1 MIFNHQIPNKLRV
14 IYLNYCF
21 IFSTARPQMDILCL
35 YVRCDDTHATVIVK
49 FTQPIQ
55 VRKKTNLLLNL
66 LLELNSPDKFSKP
79 SNLSVWIYTSWPK
92 FRAF

>member
-1 MIFNHQIPNKLRV
+1 
-14 IYLNYCF
+14 
-21 IFSTARPQMDILCL
+21 MDILCL

-66 LLELNSPDKFSKP
+66 LLEWNSPDKFSKP
-79 SNLSVWIYTSWPK
+79 SNLSIESILPDQNLEL
-92 FRAF
+92 FRPVLLLFSFSCGKQ

>member
-1 MIFNHQIPNKLRV
+1 
-14 IYLNYCF
+14 
-21 IFSTARPQMDILCL
+21 MDILCL

-79 SNLSVWIYTSWPK
+79 SNLSV
-92 FRAF
+92 